1 MQSLNNKKVS
11 KKQVRWV
18 AKVLQIALGSSMF
31 SMSLGARITNQITL
45 QKWSKRKVLSTLVV
59 LVTTILDIKWNR
71 NYIQGSSKRSKVVG
85 AEIHILSIFGA
96 FPKF

>member
-1 MQSLNNKKVS
+1 MYSLLNEALKNIILNVLQTPKQSNDLIHFMQSLNNKKVS

-31 SMSLGARITNQITL
+31 SMSLGAKITNQITL

-59 LVTTILDIKWNR
+59 LVTTGHKM
-71 NYIQGSSKRSKVVG
+71 
-85 AEIHILSIFGA
+85 E
-96 FPKF
+96 

>member
-31 SMSLGARITNQITL
+31 SMSLGAKITNQITL

-59 LVTTILDIKWNR
+59 LVTTGHKM
-71 NYIQGSSKRSKVVG
+71 
-85 AEIHILSIFGA
+85 E
-96 FPKF
+96 